1 MATTTFTSAL
11 VGLDAYRVSVEAD
24 LAPGLPRFQ
33 IVGLPDASIQE
44 ARERV
49 RSAIKNAGFGFPR
62 GIVTVN
68 LAPGHLR
75 KAGTHYDL
83 PIAIAILA
91 AQNDIPKET
100 LTGYLLWGELALDGR
115 LRGTRGALSTALL
128 AGREGT
134 RNLILP
140 EENGE
145 EASLIPDAAIF
156 TARTLGDVW
165 RHLTSHEHL
174 PLRASRAMDL
184 ASETQ
189 NLPDLAGIRGQ
200 AQARRAL
207 EIAAAGAHN
216 LLLQGPPGS
225 GKTLLARSLPG
236 ILPKLTPDEAIE
248 STQIHSV
255 AGLLPTRGH
264 VATRPFRA
272 PHHSASS
279 IALVGG
285 GPNPRPGEISLAH
298 RGVLFLDEMPEF
310 PRQVLEHLRQPLED
324 GYVTVSRAVGTV
336 SFPARFLL
344 VGAMNPCPCGF
355 ATDPDRPCT
364 CQPLAAERYRRRLSG
379 PLLDRIDLLIE
390 APKVPAIELAADGDG
405 EASTTVRARV
415 QTARE
420 RQYARFEGTG
430 FATNAELSSDAVRK
444 LLVLEPAA
452 RNLVDRAV
460 SRMRLSARGYFRL
473 IKVARTIADLA
484 HSARIEEDHIA
495 EALNYR
501 ATNDA

>member
-1 MATTTFTSAL
+1 MAATTFTSAL
-11 VGLDAYRVSVEAD
+11 VGLTAHRVSVEAD
-24 LAPGLPRFQ
+24 LALGLPRIQ
-33 IVGLPDASIQE
+33 IVGLPDASVQE

-62 GIVTVN
+62 GVVTVN

-75 KAGTHYDL
+75 KGGTHYDL
-83 PIAIAILA
+83 PIAVAILA
-91 AQNDIPKET
+91 AQGDIPKAA
-100 LTGYLLWGELALDGR
+100 LSRCLLWGELALDGT
-115 LRGTRGALSTALL
+115 LRGSRGALSTALL
-128 AGREGT
+128 ASREGPKE
-134 RNLILP
+134 LIVP
-140 EENGE
+140 EENGD
-145 EASLIPDAAIF
+145 EAALIPDVAVY

-165 RHLTSHEHL
+165 RHLIGRERL
-174 PLRASRAMDL
+174 PMRASRAIDL
-184 ASETQ
+184 APEAQ
-189 NLPDLAGIRGQ
+189 GLPDLAAIRGQ

-207 EIAAAGAHN
+207 EIAAAGNHN

-236 ILPKLTPDEAIE
+236 ILPTLTPTEALE
-248 STQIHSV
+248 ATQIHSV
-255 AGLLPTRGH
+255 ARLLPPRGY
-264 VATRPFRA
+264 VSTRPFRA

-285 GPNPRPGEISLAH
+285 GPHPRPGEASLAH

-310 PRQVLEHLRQPLED
+310 PRHVLEHLRQPLED

-336 SFPARFLL
+336 AFPARFLL
-344 VGAMNPCPCGF
+344 VGAMNPCPCGY
-355 ATDPDRPCT
+355 ATDPDRACT
-364 CQPLAAERYRRRLSG
+364 CPPLAAERYRRRLSG
-379 PLLDRIDLLIE
+379 PLLDRIDLLVE
-390 APKVPAIELAADGDG
+390 APKVPAADLAATGDG
-405 EASTTVRARV
+405 EATATVRARV

-430 FATNAELSSDAVRK
+430 FITNAELSSDAVRK

-452 RNLVDRAV
+452 RNLVERAV

-484 HSARIEEDHIA
+484 HSAHIGEDAVA

-501 ATNDA
+501 PTNDI